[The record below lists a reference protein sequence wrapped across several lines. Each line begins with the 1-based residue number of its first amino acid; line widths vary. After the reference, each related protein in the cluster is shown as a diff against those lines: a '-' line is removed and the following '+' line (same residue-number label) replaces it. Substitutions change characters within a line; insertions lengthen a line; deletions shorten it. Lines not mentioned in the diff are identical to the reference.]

1 LILAKCKFPIAETRS
16 LYCDAYLADE
26 NQSGLRLT
34 LAGAKGM
41 KLAGL
46 LLLPAGWAIVLTAV
60 SILASAGQQAGFV
73 LAGVGVEIIGL
84 ILLAR
89 AHRVAPEDTR

>member
-1 LILAKCKFPIAETRS
+1 LILAKCIISHCGTRS

-26 NQSGLRLT
+26 NQSGPQLV
-34 LAGAKGM
+34 LAGATGM

-60 SILASAGQQAGFV
+60 SILASARQQAGFV

-84 ILLAR
+84 ILMAR
-89 AHRVAPEDTR
+89 AHRIAPEEIR

>member
-1 LILAKCKFPIAETRS
+1 M
-16 LYCDAYLADE
+16 
-26 NQSGLRLT
+26 LT
-34 LAGAKGM
+34 LQRRTRAGFGSPWAGAKGM

-73 LAGVGVEIIGL
+73 LAGAGVEIMGL

-89 AHRVAPEDTR
+89 AHRVTPEETR

>member
-1 LILAKCKFPIAETRS
+1 
-16 LYCDAYLADE
+16 
-26 NQSGLRLT
+26 
-34 LAGAKGM
+34 M

-73 LAGVGVEIIGL
+73 LAGVGVEIMGL

-89 AHRVAPEDTR
+89 AHRVAPEETR